1 MTVTPAPAM
10 IHLDGSTLEGG
21 GQLVRI
27 AVALSALTG
36 KPVNVTNIRGHR
48 QGRKGLKR
56 SHVAAVQFL
65 AQLTGGS
72 VSGADVGSS
81 ILSFY
86 PAQPL
91 ASRDGGSPV
100 QRDVQIELP
109 TAGAVFLVFQA
120 VYPYLL
126 YACES
131 PIRLTITGGTNVPF
145 SPSFDYVS
153 QVLIPNFARLG
164 LPPLAVHLEERG
176 WATGPSNLGR
186 VALVIDPLGAQDRQC
201 PRFPRIDLAQFQR
214 GQVTRVDITVLA
226 PDDPLEGGPERT
238 TNGRPGRR
246 AERPA
251 GDYQDRPPD
260 PSQTV
265 RGFIEC
271 EAHRQLRTRLGQLPP
286 WIYTR
291 RSEVFSTAV
300 ESAVPVRAHASES
313 TSHPSQ
319 IYLLLVAHTSTGF
332 KVGYD
337 ALSGAMKS
345 GGPRSKRRD
354 GANRAATAAQSLVN
368 ACVDGFI
375 RELHDPQLQAD
386 PGAALRQPCVDEKM
400 RDQLVVFEALGG
412 KPGDEQ
418 SENERYW
425 SLHTLTAQWVCREM
439 LEE

>member
-1 MTVTPAPAM
+1 MTVTPAAM

-36 KPVNVTNIRGHR
+36 KPVNVTNIRGNRH
-48 QGRKGLKR
+48 GKKGLKR

-72 VSGADVGSS
+72 VSGAEVGSS

-91 ASRDGGSPV
+91 SSRDGGSRV

-109 TAGAVFLVFQA
+109 TAGSIFLVFQA
-120 VYPYLL
+120 IYPYLL
-126 YACES
+126 FACES
-131 PIRLTITGGTNVPF
+131 PRRLTITGGTNVSF
-145 SPSFDYVS
+145 SPSFDYVA
-153 QVLIPNFARLG
+153 QVLMPNFSRLG
-164 LPPLAVHLEERG
+164 LPPLAVNLEKRG
-176 WATGPSNLGR
+176 WAVGPTSLGR
-186 VALVIDPLGAQDRQC
+186 VTLVIDPLGAQDRQC
-201 PRFPRIDLAQFQR
+201 PRFPPIDLAQFQR
-214 GQVTRVDITVLA
+214 GQVTRVDITVLG
-226 PDDPLEGGPERT
+226 PDDPLEEGPSRA
-238 TNGRPGRR
+238 TNGHPGRR
-246 AERPA
+246 AERPT
-251 GDYQDRPPD
+251 GDDQDRPPD
-260 PSQTV
+260 YSQTV
-265 RGFIEC
+265 REFIER
-271 EAHRQLRTRLGQLPP
+271 ETHRQLRKRLGRLPP
-286 WIYTR
+286 WICTR
-291 RSEVFSTAV
+291 RSD
-300 ESAVPVRAHASES
+300 ESDVPVRTHGSES

-332 KVGYD
+332 KIGHD
-337 ALSGAMKS
+337 ALSGATKT
-345 GGPRSKRRD
+345 GERRSKRRD
-354 GANRAATAAQSLVN
+354 VANRAATAAQSLVD

-375 RELHDPQLQAD
+375 RELHDPQLQPD
-386 PGAALRQPCVDEKM
+386 SVTALRQPCVDEKM

-418 SENERYW
+418 REDERYW